1 MRACTRG
8 GAQGGTDTAAF
19 LEITIP
25 RVFTAKSDTAAGLAD
40 TRRQATSLPLLLS
53 LPFHFCALHE
63 NLRVASK
70 YRFCWL
76 CLKAC
81 HSSQTL

>member
-1 MRACTRG
+1 MRAHTGG
-8 GAQGGTDTAAF
+8 GAQGGIDTAAF
-19 LEITIP
+19 PEITIR
-25 RVFTAKSDTAAGLAD
+25 RVFTAKCNTEAGLAD
-40 TRRQATSLPLLLS
+40 TCRQATSLPLLLS

-76 CLKAC
+76 CLIAC
-81 HSSQTL
+81 HSSQT